1 MKIVRKSNFDH
12 EDYRGDQWFVAQR
25 LTKQQADLVAE
36 TLNNLEHQSS
46 DDYYKVVSDDYVLPP
61 EWRP

>member
-1 MKIVRKSNFDH
+1 MKIIRKSNFDH
-12 EDYRGDQWFVAQR
+12 DDHRGDQHFVAQR
-25 LTKQQADLVAE
+25 LSKQQANAVAE

-46 DDYYKVVSDDYVLPP
+46 DDYYKVVPDDYVLPP